1 MRKATE
7 KPSEK
12 KPVKEKAYRILSQ
25 SLQDILYEE
34 FNRYKY
40 WKMDT
45 LEKRLQQPQHWIRQ
59 NLKAIA
65 VREEAG
71 PYKGKQV
78 YLWCQSTSTQ
88 LCVLLI
94 SLDYWRLQDKFIEAQ
109 GEAEDVGLAPENQ
122 EQSDAVKLAIKR
134 DEVDSVVDEADDAAD
149 TDTETKP
156 RIEQNTQGSGSRSQ
170 PEEAELSDEED
181 DDEDSEM
188 DEVDA

>member
-1 MRKATE
+1 MRNSTVTNIGRWIPWKRDCNSLSIGFDRISKRSLCERKRVLT
-7 KPSEK
+7 KVSRCIHGNGWRLTQL
-12 KPVKEKAYRILSQ
+12 YILS
-25 SLQDILYEE
+25 
-34 FNRYKY
+34 
-40 WKMDT
+40 
-45 LEKRLQQPQHWIRQ
+45 
-59 NLKAIA
+59 
-65 VREEAG
+65 
-71 PYKGKQV
+71 
-78 YLWCQSTSTQ
+78 
-88 LCVLLI
+88 I

-156 RIEQNTQGSGSRSQ
+156 RIEQNAQGSGSRSQ
-170 PEEAELSDEED
+170 PEEAELSDDED